1 MASDHGPGRPGRE
14 ITEPAAAPPRAPV
27 ATTAAALAPA
37 DPKPAEIRA
46 ADAARPSDKQTADAR
61 ALADILTADH
71 PSRSP
76 RAPVELPAPTHGA
89 EVRPGIAPAPGDAI
103 TISRGDLDSALAD
116 FARLTAGV
124 RGSFSA
130 TGVVIDS
137 VGDGTIFQRAGLR
150 TGDVITSVDG
160 VRLRTLD
167 DAANLYARASTA
179 RAITAQVVRAGKPV
193 TLHVVIQ

>member
-1 MASDHGPGRPGRE
+1 MPSG
-14 ITEPAAAPPRAPV
+14 AP
-27 ATTAAALAPA
+27 AAALAP
-37 DPKPAEIRA
+37 PEPRPTEVREVREVRA
-46 ADAARPSDKQTADAR
+46 PDSARAPDKQTADAR

-71 PSRSP
+71 PTRSP

-89 EVRPGIAPAPGDAI
+89 EVRAAAPPGDAI
-103 TISRGDLDSALAD
+103 AISRSDLDSALAN

-130 TGVVIDS
+130 NGVVIDS

-150 TGDVITSVDG
+150 AGDVVTSVDG

-179 RAITAQVVRAGKPV
+179 RAMTAQVVRAGKPI
-193 TLHVVIQ
+193 TLHVVIP

>member
-1 MASDHGPGRPGRE
+1 MPGRT
-14 ITEPAAAPPRAPV
+14 IAEPVAIPPRAPV
-27 ATTAAALAPA
+27 ATTAAAPGSVQ
-37 DPKPAEIRA
+37 PKPGEIREVRA
-46 ADAARPSDKQTADAR
+46 PDAARAPDKQTADAR
-61 ALADILTADH
+61 AMADILTADH
-71 PSRSP
+71 PTRSP

-89 EVRPGIAPAPGDAI
+89 EVRPAAAAAPGDAI
-103 TISRGDLDSALAD
+103 AISRGDLDSALAD

-137 VGDGTIFQRAGLR
+137 VGNGTIFQRAGLR
-150 TGDVITSVDG
+150 TGDVVTSVDG

>member
-1 MASDHGPGRPGRE
+1 VPPG
-14 ITEPAAAPPRAPV
+14 AP
-27 ATTAAALAPA
+27 AAALAPA
-37 DPKPAEIRA
+37 EPRPTEVREARA
-46 ADAARPSDKQTADAR
+46 ADAARAPDKQTADAR

-71 PSRSP
+71 PSRGP
-76 RAPVELPAPTHGA
+76 RGPVELPAPTRGA
-89 EVRPGIAPAPGDAI
+89 EVRTTAPSGSPPGDAI
-103 TISRGDLDSALAD
+103 AISRSDLDSALAD

-130 TGVVIDS
+130 NGVAIDS

-150 TGDVITSVDG
+150 AGDVVTSVDG

-179 RAITAQVVRAGKPV
+179 RAMTAQIVRAGKPI
-193 TLHVVIQ
+193 TLHVVIP

>member
-1 MASDHGPGRPGRE
+1 VAGPW
-14 ITEPAAAPPRAPV
+14 APPGGP
-27 ATTAAALAPA
+27 AAALAPA
-37 DPKPAEIRA
+37 EPKPAEIREVRA
-46 ADAARPSDKQTADAR
+46 ADAARAPDKQTADAR

-71 PSRSP
+71 PTRSP

-89 EVRPGIAPAPGDAI
+89 EVRGVAPASPTGDAI
-103 TISRGDLDSALAD
+103 SRSDLDSALAD

-130 TGVVIDS
+130 NGVVIDS

-150 TGDVITSVDG
+150 AGDVVTSVDG

-179 RAITAQVVRAGKPV
+179 RVMTAQVVRAGKPI
-193 TLHVVIQ
+193 TLHVVIP